1 MAIGSG
7 KTRKAQL
14 LTVKG
19 IEAME
24 PDPSGAYRVPDTRAK
39 GLALRVAADGGK
51 TWDLSYRI
59 KGKGVRRRSLGRF
72 EGVGL
77 EAARD
82 RAHDLTRE
90 ARQGVDLIA
99 QELEAD
105 EAKARSMTLGKLNDL
120 YIERRIVGRLRSAPN
135 VVRILRRTLEPLA
148 GMHAADVRRR
158 DLAPLLE
165 KIAARG
171 HERSAGKTRTL
182 IGGLFKWAETQGIV
196 DVDPTRGLPVY
207 DQGTPRDRVL
217 DLDEIR
223 LLWPWL
229 NNLPPAMADAL
240 RVQLSTGAR
249 IGEIVGIP
257 TGEIDR
263 DKWLWTLPASRSK
276 NKRSRTTPLVG
287 LTRTIIEARFR
298 AVGDGPLFLSESG
311 AVLTSAAIGTAL
323 LSRRDWTPI
332 APFRTHDLRRTAATM
347 MYESGVPRDVI
358 GAIVGHGSEGRA
370 ASRTLIRHY
379 LKSDLI
385 KLKTHA
391 LEKWDARLYDIISGA
406 PADNVV
412 QFSHG

>member
-1 MAIGSG
+1 MFADAIS
-7 KTRKAQL
+7 
-14 LTVKG
+14 
-19 IEAME
+19 
-24 PDPSGAYRVPDTRAK
+24 
-39 GLALRVAADGGK
+39 
-51 TWDLSYRI
+51 
-59 KGKGVRRRSLGRF
+59 
-72 EGVGL
+72 
-77 EAARD
+77 
-82 RAHDLTRE
+82 
-90 ARQGVDLIA
+90 RQ
-99 QELEAD
+99 
-105 EAKARSMTLGKLNDL
+105 
-120 YIERRIVGRLRSAPN
+120 
-135 VVRILRRTLEPLA
+135 
-148 GMHAADVRRR
+148 
-158 DLAPLLE
+158 E

-182 IGGLFKWAETQGIV
+182 IGGLFKWAETQSIV

-207 DQGTPRDRVL
+207 DQGTPRDRAL
-217 DLDEIR
+217 DFDEIR

-298 AVGDGPLFLSESG
+298 AVGDGPLFLSELG